1 LRSLFTTLHHR
12 YGVRRPAIET
22 QQGIQQRLS
31 PVTERIRATTV
42 VERPLVSRKKPVAVV
57 VGGGLAG
64 LMAARTLA
72 AQFEVTLF
80 EARERVGGRVKSL
93 RDESTKRIIEAG
105 GELIGYAHPTWLSL
119 AREFEL
125 ALSVWTLESSFQAIC
140 FEQPLFLLNQLVP
153 AEKAEP
159 LYRELDS
166 LLRGMVK
173 DAHQIHD
180 AHEPWKAADA
190 ARLDNMSLADWIRGL
205 NCSALAKVA
214 LEAQFANTNG
224 APTSNQSYLANLALV
239 KGAAAHGDAGDF
251 FTMSEN
257 VKCAQGND
265 ALASALETDIRHR
278 GGKVHLSTPVE
289 KIRIGEEH
297 VVVTPAH
304 GEPVTAAV
312 VILAIPPTVW
322 STLSVEPSVPEDCRM
337 TMGTAVKY
345 LSRSPTRFWIRDGV
359 APSGMSDRCGMTWEG
374 TDNQTQAP
382 GQDVELSLFAGGDA
396 AMKAIEAYEKGGR
409 DAVRRFYD
417 DRISELYPA
426 YEQHRRPSAEFV
438 PWPLEKWTM
447 TGYSCPAPGDVC
459 RVGPNLAKPFAKR
472 LYFAGEHTC
481 LPFFGYME
489 GALQS
494 GLRTGEAVL
503 KASPTLS
510 S

>member
-1 LRSLFTTLHHR
+1 MRSLFTTLHHL
-12 YGVRRPAIET
+12 YGVRRPAIER
-22 QQGIQQRLS
+22 QRGIQQRLS
-31 PVTERIRATTV
+31 PMKERIQAAPA
-42 VERPLVSRKKPVAVV
+42 VERALASRKKPAAVV

-64 LMAARTLA
+64 LMASRTLA

-80 EARERVGGRVKSL
+80 EARDRVGGRVKSL
-93 RDESTKRIIEAG
+93 KDRSTKRIIEAG
-105 GELIGYAHPTWLSL
+105 GELIGYAHPTWLTL
-119 AREFEL
+119 AQEFGL

-140 FEQPLFLLNQLVP
+140 FEQPLYLQNHLVP
-153 AEKAEP
+153 AEQAEH
-159 LYRELDS
+159 LYRELES
-166 LLRGMVK
+166 LLGGMVK
-173 DAHQIHD
+173 DADHIHD
-180 AHEPWKAADA
+180 VHEPWKAANA
-190 ARLDNMSLADWIRGL
+190 AHLDNMSLGDWIRGL
-205 NCSALAKVA
+205 HCSELAKVA

-224 APTSNQSYLANLALV
+224 APTSKQSYLANLALV
-239 KGAAAHGDAGDF
+239 KGAAAHGDPDDF

-265 ALASALETDIRHR
+265 ALASALEADIRHR
-278 GGKVHLSTPVE
+278 GAKVHLSTPVE

-322 STLSVEPSVPEDCRM
+322 STLSVEPNIPEDHRM
-337 TMGTAVKY
+337 TMGIAVKY
-345 LSRSPTRFWIRDGV
+345 LSRSLTRFWIRDGV

-382 GQDVELSLFAGGDA
+382 GQDVELSLFAGGEA
-396 AMKAIEAYEKGGR
+396 AMKAIQAFEKGGQN
-409 DAVRRFYD
+409 AVRRFYD

-426 YEQHRRPSAEFV
+426 YAQHRRPSAEFV

-494 GLRTGEAVL
+494 GLRAGEAVL